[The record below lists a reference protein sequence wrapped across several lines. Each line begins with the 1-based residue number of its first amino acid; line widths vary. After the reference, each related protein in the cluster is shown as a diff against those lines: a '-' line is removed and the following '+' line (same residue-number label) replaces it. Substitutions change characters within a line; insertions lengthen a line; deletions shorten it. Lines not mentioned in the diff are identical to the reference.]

1 MKEKHTPNAYSR
13 GRTNQIKCKLDD
25 HTKPWRYMNI
35 QFTLSPACPEAAIIK
50 WYENKIFDQIA
61 NFISIKTEYR

>member
-1 MKEKHTPNAYSR
+1 MK
-13 GRTNQIKCKLDD
+13 L
-25 HTKPWRYMNI
+25 WRYMNI

-61 NFISIKTEYR
+61 KFISIKTEYEWS